1 MWIKIALIGLVIR
14 VAAILYFSR
23 NDNYYDGV
31 FETIVDVD
39 YKVYLDAAAYPSPY
53 QRHTYR
59 YSPLLAWMMSPSNY
73 LHQCF
78 GKIVIALFDVAAM
91 VFMYKIF

>member
-1 MWIKIALIGLVIR
+1 MWIKIALIGFVIR

-31 FETIVDVD
+31 FDTIVDVD

-53 QRHTYR
+53 
-59 YSPLLAWMMSPSNY
+59 
-73 LHQCF
+73 
-78 GKIVIALFDVAAM
+78 
-91 VFMYKIF
+91 